1 VKHVVVTLVVVPLVA
16 AAAFGLLNW
25 FFRRRGASFSLVASI
40 MARWVVAYMAWAL
53 VVGLLHEYGL
63 APDGRPALSKWGL
76 APFALVAGV
85 VQYRLVR
92 AGARQHAE
100 RVFVWG
106 QIAWLV
112 LVLVDHGVLGH

>member
-1 VKHVVVTLVVVPLVA
+1 VKHVLVTLVVVPLMA

-40 MARWVVAYMAWAL
+40 TARWVVAYMVWAL
-53 VVGLLHEYGL
+53 VAGLLHEYGL
-63 APDGRPALSKWGL
+63 APDGRPALTKWGL

-85 VQYRLVR
+85 VQYRLAR
-92 AGARQHAE
+92 AGAHQHAE

-106 QIAWLV
+106 QVGWLV
-112 LVLVDHGVLGH
+112 LVLADHGAF